1 MAGGG
6 YTKSKL
12 ENRYKNQ
19 FSIMRV
25 WKNVGEHMKKM
36 SEAKQTADSIFMPA
50 KRSISQATGHNN
62 SNNNKN

>member
-1 MAGGG
+1 
-6 YTKSKL
+6 
-12 ENRYKNQ
+12 
-19 FSIMRV
+19 MRV